1 MYLPSLE
8 NLTSEIDEMISEKK
22 DLFDGSSS
30 SSNSVRIGEEG
41 GGDGM
46 YASESSHF
54 EHFRKIS
61 RFQRK
66 SSHLRAMCYSRLACW
81 SQRAESRM
89 SASLIVPFELE

>member
-41 GGDGM
+41 GMECMRQNLLISSISGR
-46 YASESSHF
+46 YLVFSESLLIYEQCVTHAWHVGHRELSHAC
-54 EHFRKIS
+54 
-61 RFQRK
+61 Q
-66 SSHLRAMCYSRLACW
+66 LA
-81 SQRAESRM
+81 
-89 SASLIVPFELE
+89 